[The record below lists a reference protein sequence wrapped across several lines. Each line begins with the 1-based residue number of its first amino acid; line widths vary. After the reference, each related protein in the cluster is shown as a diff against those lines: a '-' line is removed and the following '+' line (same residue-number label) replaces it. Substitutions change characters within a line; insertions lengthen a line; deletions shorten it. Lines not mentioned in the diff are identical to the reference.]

1 LNLRDFRPK
10 RALVSS
16 YIAAEDKAQ
25 KRFAEEDR
33 TWRAPR
39 FFVTAA
45 VTLTLCLTTI
55 YLMSTTAGCSLQI
68 VP

>member
-1 LNLRDFRPK
+1 
-10 RALVSS
+10 VST

-25 KRFAEEDR
+25 KRFAREDR
-33 TWRAPR
+33 LWRAPR
-39 FFVTAA
+39 FFALGG
-45 VTLTLCLTTI
+45 VTLFIALTAI